1 MIAVTRSVEKS
12 IQEMLFSKFGIS
24 IGGCIGLIRNYRKG
38 TLYVQFEMLLLLFA
52 TKINE
57 I

>member
-1 MIAVTRSVEKS
+1 MLAVTKSVEKS
-12 IQEMLFSKFGIS
+12 IQEMLLSKFGIF
-24 IGGCIGLIRNYRKG
+24 IGGCIGLIRNYRKV

-52 TKINE
+52 TKING